1 MELKIVTLTT
11 DVFSKSS
18 GVLVLRDTVCVYN
31 PLTRTIRTEA
41 KKLKSDIWISVKD
54 PEWEELGWVSVKE
67 EPKSLTPKLST
78 AFPQQHCA
86 VLPFNLPSR
95 ISRIAP

>member
-18 GVLVLRDTVCVYN
+18 GVLVLRGTVCMYD

-41 KKLKSDIWISVKD
+41 KKRKSELWISVRD
-54 PEWEELGWVSVKE
+54 SEWEELGWVSVKE
-67 EPKSLTPKLST
+67 EPKSLSTKLST
-78 AFPQQHCA
+78 AFPQQHCK
-86 VLPFNLPSR
+86 VFPFNIPSS

>member
-18 GVLVLRDTVCVYN
+18 GVLVLRGTVCLYN

-41 KKLKSDIWISVKD
+41 KKRKSDVWISVKAS
-54 PEWEELGWVSVKE
+54 EWEELGWVSVKE
-67 EPKSLTPKLST
+67 EPKSLSTKLST
-78 AFPQQHCA
+78 AFPQQHCK
-86 VLPFNLPSR
+86 VFPFNIPST